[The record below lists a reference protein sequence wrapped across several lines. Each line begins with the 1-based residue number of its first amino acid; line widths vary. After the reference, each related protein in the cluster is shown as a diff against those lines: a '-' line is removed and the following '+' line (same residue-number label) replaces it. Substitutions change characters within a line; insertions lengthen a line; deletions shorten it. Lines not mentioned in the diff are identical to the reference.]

1 MSRKLLLVVLALLAI
16 AVQGVQAQ
24 KLYKKAN
31 KQFELKAYNLAI
43 VNYQKTLTEEDSEN
57 IEAKLKLAE
66 SYRRTNQPINA
77 VMWYRKAG
85 NHIKSYPDFMLSYAH
100 TLKQIGKYSEAQELY
115 WEFKQHDPII
125 GEHYAVS
132 CDYAKNVLMEQDRY
146 DLRLFGGNSKYSDYG
161 VTFYNGK
168 VVFSSFRK
176 SLDGVAGDRDD
187 SRINAKSKNRLVYAT
202 SDNPSMRDPL
212 HLLRDAL
219 KDDENIGPISYA
231 TDMSRCAYTK
241 NNFKDGFNY
250 VGHQD
255 NDMSIYF
262 ADATESG
269 DFTESVPF
277 KHNEV
282 GYASGFPCL
291 AFGGKAL
298 YYASNR
304 PGGYGGYDIYVSY
317 LKDGEWTYPENLG
330 GQINTSGNEITPF
343 FDGDKLYFSSDYIQG
358 LGGFDVFKSQVN
370 NGKWTYA
377 ENMGKGVNSL
387 SDDYFFTIN
396 PKTKDYYLSSNR
408 LGGRGKDDIYLATP
422 IDVQD
427 FASTET
433 LVPTAVNLSDLKKLD
448 QNITEGKVVAYEETL
463 NIPKAY
469 KLDDQVTPTTTESG
483 KEVKTQVEAIPASST
498 ILGTEVAG
506 TEIVPERVKI
516 DDYKEVPEAEKIP
529 NTVIG
534 ASETTTK
541 DVSLAS
547 TESTTIDIVTTAPA
561 AEVTVVDARLIAI
574 DEILSAANDVY
585 FIQVAALFKSKVNI
599 AEYNSLTKFGNLYK
613 VYKTKSTKI
622 RLGYYLDRTE
632 AEAVL
637 TDVKRM
643 GYRDAF
649 IAHEPLDIH
658 EIQLAAEAITQKDPY
673 ASNYKVRLAS
683 YEDPQFFD
691 ITSVKGLGRVEQWT
705 KKGWTIFVLSGYR
718 TLEDAESA
726 RVKAINKGYTSAE
739 LVIDNNGILEKLV
752 RN

>member
-1 MSRKLLLVVLALLAI
+1 MSRKLFLVVLAIFAI
-16 AVQGVQAQ
+16 ALHGVHAQ

-43 VNYQKTLTEEDSEN
+43 VNYQKTLSEEDPN
-57 IEAKLKLAE
+57 NTEAKLKLAE
-66 SYRRTNQPINA
+66 AYRRTNQPISA

-85 NHIKSYPDFMLSYAH
+85 DEIKTYPDFMLSYAH
-100 TLKQIGKYSEAQELY
+100 TLKQIGKYDEAQELY

-132 CDYAKNVLMEQDRY
+132 CDYAKNTLMEQDRY

-161 VTFYNGK
+161 VTFYKGK

-176 SLDGVAGDRDD
+176 SLDGIVGDRND
-187 SRINAKSKNRLVYAT
+187 SRIQAKSKNRLIYAT

-212 HLLRDAL
+212 NLLRDAL
-219 KDDENIGPISYA
+219 KDDENLGPISYA

-262 ADATESG
+262 ADASESG
-269 DFTESVPF
+269 DFTESTPF

-343 FDGDKLYFSSDYIQG
+343 FDGDKLYFSSDYHQG
-358 LGGFDVFKSQVN
+358 LGGFDVFKSQVS

-422 IDVQD
+422 MDVQD

-448 QNITEGKVVAYEETL
+448 QTVTDARVVAYKEEL
-463 NIPKAY
+463 NIPAAF
-469 KLDDQVTPTTTESG
+469 KLDEHTAPNARPST
-483 KEVKTQVEAIPASST
+483 KEVKTEVEAIPASSKV
-498 ILGTEVAG
+498 LGTEVAG

-516 DDYKEVPEAEKIP
+516 EDFQNVPKAEKLPESVVGASNATSKEVA
-529 NTVIG
+529 
-534 ASETTTK
+534 
-541 DVSLAS
+541 LAS
-547 TESTTIDIVTTAPA
+547 ATSTSVEVAK
-561 AEVTVVDARLIAI
+561 AEITVADARLIAI

-585 FIQVAALFKSKVNI
+585 FIQIAALFKSRVNI
-599 AEYNSLTKFGNLYK
+599 SDYSSLTKFGNLYK

-637 TDVKRM
+637 LDVKSM

-658 EIQLAAEAITQKDPY
+658 EIQLAEESVTQKDPY

-691 ITSVKGLGRVEQWT
+691 INSVKGLGRVEQWT

-739 LVIDNNGILEKLV
+739 LVVDNNGILEKLV

>member
-1 MSRKLLLVVLALLAI
+1 MSRKLFIVVLALIAI
-16 AVQGVQAQ
+16 AVNGVQAQ

-57 IEAKLKLAE
+57 TEAKLKLAE
-66 SYRRTNQPINA
+66 AYRRTNQPISA
-77 VMWYRKAG
+77 VMWYRKVG
-85 NHIKSYPDFMLSYAH
+85 NEIKSFPDFMLSYAH
-100 TLKQIGKYSEAQELY
+100 TLKQIGKYDEAQELY

-132 CDYAKNVLMEQDRY
+132 CDYAKNSLMESDRF

-176 SLDGVAGDRDD
+176 SLDGVVGDRND
-187 SRINAKSKNRLVYAT
+187 SRIQAKSKNRLIYAT

-212 HLLRDAL
+212 NLLRDAL

-262 ADATESG
+262 ADASETG
-269 DFTESVPF
+269 DFSEAVPF
-277 KHNEV
+277 KHNEI

-343 FDGDKLYFSSDYIQG
+343 FDGNKLYFSSDYHQG
-358 LGGFDVFKSQVN
+358 LGGFDVFKSQVS
-370 NGKWTYA
+370 NGKWTFA

-387 SDDYFFTIN
+387 SDDYFFSIN
-396 PKTKDYYLSSNR
+396 PKTKDFYFSSNR

-422 IDVQD
+422 MDVQD

-448 QNITEGKVVAYEETL
+448 QSVTDAKVVAYEETL
-463 NIPKAY
+463 NIPEAF
-469 KLDDQVTPTTTESG
+469 KLDEQATPSAG
-483 KEVKTQVEAIPASST
+483 KSRNEVKQEIEAIPASSKV
-498 ILGTEVAG
+498 LGNEVAG
-506 TEIVPERVKI
+506 TEIVPERLKI
-516 DDYKEVPEAEKIP
+516 EDYQNVPQAEKLP
-529 NTVIG
+529 ESVVGADALTSKEAALTSAKNTV
-534 ASETTTK
+534 E
-541 DVSLAS
+541 
-547 TESTTIDIVTTAPA
+547 A
-561 AEVTVVDARLIAI
+561 ATSDFNFAGARLIAI

-585 FIQVAALFKSKVNI
+585 FIQIAALFKSKVNI
-599 AEYNSLTKFGNLYK
+599 NDYSSLTKFGNLYK
-613 VYKTKSTKI
+613 VFKTKSTKI

-632 AEAVL
+632 AESVL
-637 TDVKRM
+637 IDVKNM

-658 EIQLAAEAITQKDPY
+658 EIQLAEESISQKDPY

-691 ITSVKGLGRVEQWT
+691 INSVKGIGRVEQWT